1 MWFCFRICVVKTSKK
16 YQYSDS
22 FQNRSHNNDGG
33 FFMLMQPASKPAII
47 EYNNEASNIK
57 DIFWNKTNKKSAQLT
72 K

>member
-1 MWFCFRICVVKTSKK
+1 MWFCFRICVAKTSKK
-16 YQYSDS
+16 YQYSVNTAIAFKTAVIIVTAVFYD
-22 FQNRSHNNDGG
+22 N
-33 FFMLMQPASKPAII
+33 AAII

>member
-1 MWFCFRICVVKTSKK
+1 MIIQS
-16 YQYSDS
+16 
-22 FQNRSHNNDGG
+22 
-33 FFMLMQPASKPAII
+33 ASKPAII